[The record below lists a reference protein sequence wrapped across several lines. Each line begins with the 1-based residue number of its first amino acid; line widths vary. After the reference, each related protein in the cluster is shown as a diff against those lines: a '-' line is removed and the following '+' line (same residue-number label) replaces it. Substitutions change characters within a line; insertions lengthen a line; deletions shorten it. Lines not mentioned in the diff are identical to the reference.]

1 MYLFGKKP
9 FNPCLLDLFMASPT
23 GFVEGGKAALSVL
36 SPEIAGQ
43 VLLLIQAIGGL
54 FVVYLIFLGIRLYFL
69 RKQRIAIDE
78 MRQDIK
84 KIKKR
89 LKIR

>member
-1 MYLFGKKP
+1 MFKKP
-9 FNPCLLDLFMASPT
+9 FNLCLPDLLMASPT

-36 SPEIAGQ
+36 PPEIAGQ

-54 FVVYLIFLGIRLYFL
+54 FVVYLIFLGIRIYIL